1 MATDGSARA
10 ANGSARLTDDAATN
24 SNDGSSSL
32 VLKEL
37 FAGTL
42 GGMGQVLSGQPFDI
56 VKVRLQSSDAYS
68 GAGNCATRILREEG
82 PLAFY
87 KGTAMPLVGIGACVS
102 LQFGF
107 LQAAKRHFE
116 QSNLTKSRP
125 GLKPDQLSPA
135 QLYAS
140 GAIAGLGNSA
150 VSGPVEHIRIRLQ
163 TQRPTTEGKVLF
175 SGPLDALKKIY
186 KTDGV
191 RGIYHGQ
198 ATTVLRELHGYGCYF
213 AFYEALVA
221 SEMQRHHITRKEL
234 PLTSAAGYG
243 ACAGIF
249 MWLCAYPLDV
259 IKSKLQTDGLPSQA
273 GTPAKRYS
281 GAIDCTRQL
290 WREQGVK
297 GFFRGLTPT
306 LARAPIVNA
315 VTFLVFESTM
325 KAIA

>member
-1 MATDGSARA
+1 MASAQAAALADRA
-10 ANGSARLTDDAATN
+10 PVQPDNGA
-24 SNDGSSSL
+24 SL
-32 VLKEL
+32 VAKEL

-56 VKVRLQSSDAYS
+56 VKVRLQSSDTYS
-68 GAGNCATRILREEG
+68 GAGNCATRIFKEEG

-87 KGTAMPLVGIGACVS
+87 KGTAMPLVGIGACVR
-102 LQFGF
+102 
-107 LQAAKRHFE
+107 LQAWETRPSPG
-116 QSNLTKSRP
+116 QSN
-125 GLKPDQLSPA
+125 
-135 QLYAS
+135 
-140 GAIAGLGNSA
+140 ILGF
-150 VSGPVEHIRIRLQ
+150 VGLQ
-163 TQRPTTEGKVLF
+163 TQVPSSEGRVLF

-186 KTDGV
+186 RTDGV

-198 ATTVLRELHGYGCYF
+198 ATTILRELHGYGCYF

-273 GTPAKRYS
+273 GTSAKRYS
-281 GAIDCTRQL
+281 GALDCMTQL